1 MELAARV
8 EKNQLSE
15 KDYRGLK
22 DVLSYSAI
30 KSFDTDREKF
40 YREFVLGN
48 PRKESESTA
57 TLLGS
62 LVHCFL
68 AEQKFEDKFHMLSA
82 IEPSGQMK
90 ELADALF
97 ARTLIGL
104 VDGVQSDSFLTV
116 FGDAVQK
123 VKYDEAGKE
132 VKFKGKDLEKIL
144 VMFEGSD
151 AELYYKELLLT
162 IGKSP
167 VSVSLITKAEQIVS
181 KLRGHSYT
189 YEYANARSQKGI
201 DVFNELTIQFKIGEV
216 LYKSMIDKT
225 IVDHENKTIQ
235 PIDWKTSWDSEEPQR
250 AYLKFGYYI
259 QAGLYDYALRQ
270 WAVEHN
276 LSDYEILPMIYI
288 FCDTTGF
295 ADPTVLKLTKADLD
309 AAWKGFSVRGYR
321 YRGIAE
327 LINDIAWHVESGIW
341 STSYEMHLNK
351 GVVKLDI
358 DYDTSN

>member
-22 DVLSYSAI
+22 DILSYSAI
-30 KSFDTDREKF
+30 KSFDADREKF
-40 YREFVLGN
+40 YKEFVLGN

-151 AELYYKELLLT
+151 AEIYYKELLLT

-327 LINDIAWHVESGIW
+327 LINDIAWHVGSGIW
-341 STSYEMHLNK
+341 STSYEMYLNK

>member
-30 KSFDTDREKF
+30 KSFDVDREKF
-40 YREFVLGN
+40 YKEFVLGN

-341 STSYEMHLNK
+341 STSYEMYLNK

>member
-22 DVLSYSAI
+22 DILSYSAL

-40 YREFVLGN
+40 YKEFVLGN
-48 PRKESESTA
+48 PKKETESTA

-82 IEPSGQMK
+82 VEPSGQMK

-97 ARTLIGL
+97 KRTLIGL
-104 VDGVQSDSFLTV
+104 NDGVQTESFMTL
-116 FGDAVQK
+116 FSDAVQN
-123 VKYDEAGKE
+123 VKYDESGKE
-132 VKFKGKDLEKIL
+132 VKFKGKDVEKIL

-151 AELYYKELLLT
+151 AEIYYKELLLT
-162 IGKSP
+162 IGKSA

-189 YEYANARSQKGI
+189 HVYANARSEKGI
-201 DVFNELTIQFKIGEV
+201 DVFNELTVQFKIG
-216 LYKSMIDKT
+216 LIPYKSMIDKT
-225 IVDHENKTIQ
+225 IVDHEQKTIQ

-259 QAGLYDYALRQ
+259 QAGLYAYALKE
-270 WAVEHN
+270 WAYSHGLE
-276 LSDYEILPMIYI
+276 SYTILPMIYI

-295 ADPTVLKLTKADLD
+295 ADPTVLKLKVEDIV
-309 AAWKGFSVRGYR
+309 AAWKGFYLRGYY
-321 YRGIAE
+321 YRGISE
-327 LINDIAWHVESGIW
+327 LIDDIAWHVETGIW
-341 STSYEMHLNK
+341 SSSYQMHKSK
-351 GVVKLDI
+351 GIVNLDI
-358 DYDTSN
+358 KYDTSN

>member
-1 MELAARV
+1 
-8 EKNQLSE
+8 
-15 KDYRGLK
+15 
-22 DVLSYSAI
+22 
-30 KSFDTDREKF
+30 
-40 YREFVLGN
+40 
-48 PRKESESTA
+48 
-57 TLLGS
+57 
-62 LVHCFL
+62 
-68 AEQKFEDKFHMLSA
+68 
-82 IEPSGQMK
+82 
-90 ELADALF
+90 
-97 ARTLIGL
+97 LIGL
-104 VDGVQSDSFLTV
+104 VDGVQSDSFLTL

-189 YEYANARSQKGI
+189 YEYANARSEKGI
-201 DVFNELTIQFKIGEV
+201 DVFNELTIQFKIG
-216 LYKSMIDKT
+216 LIPYKSMIDKT
-225 IVDHENKTIQ
+225 IVDHEKKTIQ

-259 QAGLYDYALRQ
+259 QAGLYDSALGYWRIQ
-270 WAVEHN
+270 HG
-276 LSDYEILPMIYI
+276 LTDYEILPMIYI

-321 YRGIAE
+321 YRGLNE
-327 LINDIAWHVESGIW
+327 LIGDIAWHVETGIW
-341 STSYEMHLNK
+341 STSFEMCLNK
-351 GVVKLDI
+351 GVVKLHI